1 MSHLTSPG
9 APWQPDALHSASLN
23 PCESSPSV
31 GFLSPF
37 AVASSFGC
45 KAGWSSRREGR
56 AASGPSELRMIREEE
71 APVFVVLG
79 GPQQFEKNPNA
90 SGIMGLGEL

>member
-9 APWQPDALHSASLN
+9 APWQPDPLHSASLN

-37 AVASSFGC
+37 SAGSSLGCRAV
-45 KAGWSSRREGR
+45 WSSKREGR
-56 AASGPSELRMIREEE
+56 AASDPSELRMIREEE

-79 GPQQFEKNPNA
+79 CPQQFEKNPNA
-90 SGIMGLGEL
+90 SGITGLGEL